1 MTHQVHASVPRLATV
16 PRLSPRSRPLVALST
31 LDADLTKLVSLQ
43 KQAEKLDTIARQL
56 RASIQQGMTSA
67 RLAKYQSPTGI
78 RANLFTS
85 CRFNIDRD
93 KLKKILRPKQFASV
107 LKPVTS
113 TTLRVR

>member
-1 MTHQVHASVPRLATV
+1 
-16 PRLSPRSRPLVALST
+16 
-31 LDADLTKLVSLQ
+31 
-43 KQAEKLDTIARQL
+43 
-56 RASIQQGMTSA
+56 MTSA